1 LFKKRKKE
9 EGRREGVKERS
20 EGKREG
26 GEMEGRQSVSWLKTN
41 SIYVHSSVSTFKSV
55 LAILT

>member
-1 LFKKRKKE
+1 M
-9 EGRREGVKERS
+9 KERS